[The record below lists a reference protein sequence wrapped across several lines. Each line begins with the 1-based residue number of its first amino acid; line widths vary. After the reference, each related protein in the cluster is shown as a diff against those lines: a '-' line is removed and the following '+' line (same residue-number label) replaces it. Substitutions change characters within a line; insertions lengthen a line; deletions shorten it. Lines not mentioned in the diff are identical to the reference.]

1 MSAPMVPAPI
11 TCTRCGFQLNFLGA
25 WPFRSSDSQNTRRR
39 LVDCSDTMSGANAR
53 VSAAFS
59 ASSLPP

>member
-11 TCTRCGFQLNFLGA
+11 TCTRLGRQPNFLGA
-25 WPFRSSDSQNTRRR
+25 WPLSSSDSQNTRRR
-39 LVDCSDTMSGANAR
+39 FFDCSDTISGAKAR
-53 VSAAFS
+53 VSAAFI